1 MIEVERVSR
10 DFGSFRAVDDVSFSV
25 SKGEIVGLLG
35 PNGAG
40 KTTTMRMVTGFLEP
54 SAGVIR
60 IDGKRIDEDPE
71 SAKRKIGYMPESAP
85 LYQDMIVADYLEF
98 VARVQ
103 GGQSLSKVPS
113 IAAACGITEVMHK
126 NVGDLSRGYRQ
137 RVGLAHALIHDPEIL
152 ILDEP
157 TSGLDPNQIIEV
169 RKLIKEIGKTRT
181 VIISTHI
188 LSEVETLCDR
198 VIIISRGAVVADS
211 PTGELRERF
220 GHKASLRVQVA
231 GVSQAEFAEAARSV
245 RSVAGVSS
253 FEGEA
258 GLAALR
264 LSIEGEADVRGDV
277 FDLVKGRGWS
287 LREMSME
294 RNSLE
299 DVFRTLTAGGN
310 ES

>member
-10 DFGSFRAVDDVSFSV
+10 DFGPFRAVDDVSFSV
-25 SKGEIVGLLG
+25 RKGEIVGLLG

-85 LYQDMIVADYLEF
+85 LYSDMIVADYLEF

-103 GGQSLSKVPS
+103 GGDAPS
-113 IAAACGITEVMHK
+113 RIPAIASACGISEVMHK

-198 VIIISRGAVVADS
+198 VIIISRGALVADS

-231 GVSQAEFAEAARSV
+231 GVTSSEFAEAARSV
-245 RSVAGVSS
+245 RSVAGVSP

-258 GLAALR
+258 GFAAAR
-264 LSIEGEADVRGDV
+264 LSIDGDADVRGEV

>member
-10 DFGSFRAVDDVSFSV
+10 DFGPFRAVDDVSFSV
-25 SKGEIVGLLG
+25 RKGEIVGLLG

-60 IDGKRIDEDPE
+60 IDGTRIDEDPE
-71 SAKRKIGYMPESAP
+71 AAKRKIGYMPESAP
-85 LYQDMIVADYLEF
+85 LYSDMIVADYLEF

-103 GGQSLSKVPS
+103 GGEALSRIPA
-113 IAAACGITEVMHK
+113 IASACGISEVMHK

-198 VIIISRGAVVADS
+198 VIIISRGALVADS

-231 GVSQAEFAEAARSV
+231 GVSAAEFAEAARSLS
-245 RSVAGVSS
+245 SVAGVSP
-253 FEGEA
+253 FEGES
-258 GLAALR
+258 GFAAVR
-264 LSIEGEADVRGDV
+264 LSIDGDADVRGDV

-310 ES
+310 E